1 MKFIVSE
8 YAILNETV
16 NTDLPNNVGDLVI
29 VSRIKKDSPNYS
41 YDVTLLYLMVI
52 MFLLERQK

>member
-8 YAILNETV
+8 YAILNEKA

-29 VSRIKKDSPNYS
+29 VSRI
-41 YDVTLLYLMVI
+41 
-52 MFLLERQK
+52 